1 MDSLRN
7 MVAPVVWVVNY
18 QGSRATQIGGLV
30 SPRTKT
36 AHTLAGS
43 VNKKAEMVCV
53 VLFVGVSVGE

>member
-43 VNKKAEMVCV
+43 VNKKAEMV